1 MQNISNISVKLFAK
15 KWCLYQNLEHVN
27 GKLAVMIRQIANI
40 GLSHKDT
47 SMQTIEWTVEEVK
60 ILPFI
65 TLLIN
70 HSEMF
75 TVSCKNS
82 SFFLR
87 NTSSVS
93 WIV

>member
-1 MQNISNISVKLFAK
+1 MMYMSQNF
-15 KWCLYQNLEHVN
+15 EHVN
-27 GKLAVMIRQIANI
+27 GKLAVITRQIANI

-65 TLLIN
+65 TLHIN

-75 TVSCKNS
+75 TVSFKN
-82 SFFLR
+82 
-87 NTSSVS
+87 
-93 WIV
+93 